1 MPELRSRVPN
11 AIQAAVAS
19 VSRPLYLCVANFSC
33 FPAIANVGAI
43 PQTWNVFPY
52 VHLGPSLTSAS
63 DRELGPEEGILH
75 S

>member
-1 MPELRSRVPN
+1 MPELRSRVPS

-19 VSRPLYLCVANFSC
+19 ALGLCVANFFLFSC
-33 FPAIANVGAI
+33 ICNVGAL

-52 VHLGPSLTSAS
+52 VNLGPSLTSAS